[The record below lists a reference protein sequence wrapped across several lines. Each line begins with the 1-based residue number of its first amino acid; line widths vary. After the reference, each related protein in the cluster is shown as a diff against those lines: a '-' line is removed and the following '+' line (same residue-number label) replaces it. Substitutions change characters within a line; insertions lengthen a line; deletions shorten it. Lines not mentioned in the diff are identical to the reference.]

1 LGFNIKDPGNVK
13 LTGQRG
19 FTVLELMIAIALLA
33 ILLSVAVPSFI
44 AAIQNNRLASQG
56 NELITALQ
64 VARSEALKRS
74 RPYAVCASDTS
85 EASPTCDG
93 SWEEGWMVVSEAVG
107 SQGSGSVTAVEII
120 RLWPAPPDEMT
131 IESPNSETFVRY
143 LERGDVDTSVG
154 TFPIN
159 LEIRLDKC
167 TRDSARNVRVS
178 ATGRAVVERVD
189 C

>member
-1 LGFNIKDPGNVK
+1 MKSNC
-13 LTGQRG
+13 QQG

-44 AAIQNNRLASQG
+44 SAIQNNRLAAQG

-85 EASPTCDG
+85 EETPTCG
-93 SWEEGWMVVSEAVG
+93 SSWEEGWMVVSEAVG
-107 SQGSGSVTAVEII
+107 SAGDSSVTPIDRI
-120 RLWPAPPDEMT
+120 RIWPAPPEGMT
-131 IESPNSETFVRY
+131 IESPNSESFLRF

-154 TFPIN
+154 TFPVS
-159 LEIRLDKC
+159 LEIRLGDC

-178 ATGRAVVERVD
+178 ATGRATVERVD